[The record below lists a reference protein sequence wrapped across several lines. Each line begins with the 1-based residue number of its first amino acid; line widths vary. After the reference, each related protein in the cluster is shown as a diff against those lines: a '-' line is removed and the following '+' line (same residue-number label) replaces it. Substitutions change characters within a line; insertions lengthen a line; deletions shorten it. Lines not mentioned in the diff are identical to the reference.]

1 MRRTAN
7 PITLVRV
14 QAPSPMNEQHPN
26 YMPCEI
32 TREDRLKA
40 LEALW
45 KTDHTVLTSVRPLIV
60 ARMLP
65 MIDGLVIQ

>member
-1 MRRTAN
+1 MK
-7 PITLVRV
+7 
-14 QAPSPMNEQHPN
+14 EQHPN

-40 LEALW
+40 LETLW
-45 KTDHTVLTSVRPLIV
+45 KTDHTVLNSVRPMII
-60 ARMLP
+60 AKMLP